1 MKISDNSINV
11 GQQAYIR
18 EIDATKSPDQLN
30 TETQK
35 TDSTSAPVEDK
46 VSLSANAR
54 DIQVAKKA
62 VEAAPEVREEVVQD
76 VKKDVEAG
84 TYQVDSEK
92 IADKIVGSNI
102 DELV

>member
-1 MKISDNSINV
+1 MKISDNSVNV
-11 GQQAYIR
+11 AQQAYAR
-18 EIDATKSPDQLN
+18 EAEATKPPEQLN

-35 TDSTSAPVEDK
+35 IDAPTDK

-54 DIQVAKKA
+54 DIQVAKNA
-62 VEAAPEVREEVVQD
+62 VAATPEVREEVVQD